1 MKYMIP
7 SRTLDLCV
15 LVQNVCTDEGL
26 TAFEMF
32 DVLKGFNPFSF
43 AKPSFTGGK
52 CLMKGSKL
60 CCRCTCFTSLTCN
73 MTVHLSLSFGLCAE

>member
-1 MKYMIP
+1 MTP
-7 SRTLDLCV
+7 SRTLNVYV

-32 DVLKGFNPFSF
+32 DVREGFNPYSF

-52 CLMKGSKL
+52 CLTKESKSNRL
-60 CCRCTCFTSLTCN
+60 CTCFTSLTCN
-73 MTVHLSLSFGLCAE
+73 MTVHLSMSFELCAE